1 MKPMRMRFFFSFAF
15 ILGILSPGLGQR
27 SVPITINPKAG
38 INFTSLIIEEGSGSF
53 SNSLSKMGWNG
64 GVDIRYGNQ
73 LVGRGGIHYYQLG
86 SSLENRIPN
95 FVTQNLKSHILKV
108 PLGVGINIYKLD
120 YLDFWIFGDVIYS
133 HTFNISADR
142 WRLNSDQFP
151 ATVWSGRIGT
161 GMDLS
166 RITLEVSIE
175 KSFTDVIYED
185 VQAKNYLIQIA
196 LGFKI

>member
-1 MKPMRMRFFFSFAF
+1 MRFFFGLAF
-15 ILGILSPGLGQR
+15 IIGVLSVGFGQR

-53 SNSLSKMGWNG
+53 WNSLSRMGWNAG
-64 GVDIRYGNQ
+64 IDIRYGNQ
-73 LVGRGGIHYYQLG
+73 LVARGGVHYYQLS
-86 SSLENRIPN
+86 SSLENHDPN
-95 FVTQNLKSHILKV
+95 IVTQNLKSHILKI

-120 YLDFWIFGDVIYS
+120 YLDFWLFGDLIYS

-151 ATVWSGRIGT
+151 STVWSGRIGA

-166 RITLEVSIE
+166 RITLEASIE
-175 KSFTDVIYED
+175 KSFTDVIFED
-185 VQAKNYLIQIA
+185 VLAKNYLVQIS
-196 LGFKI
+196 LGIKI